1 MSTLIRTL
9 IHSLLRTTLAW
20 MLGALLAAGAAAQG
34 WSPKTVELFESLP
47 VQDGGRVKP
56 TSTYANFLLLR
67 LSGKTSLKLE
77 DGTSLSH
84 TQWLLDV
91 MFQPEKAAGYPVFLV
106 PDSDVLDAI
115 GVGHEGKKKRDRY
128 SLNDLKP
135 GVMKL
140 FELAQEYSRREAKLR
155 SSLEQNVVTLA
166 ENINEYGGITG
177 RMQLAS
183 IPPDVS
189 IEQDPAWH
197 SPEELFSRQRAGET
211 LPAAHA
217 AMLEDYLELAKRR
230 DKSAEFEQQ
239 LEKIH
244 GATLRLADAR
254 GEYDKIPLEIRY
266 YDLGLIHWSLYTFLL
281 SFVLVAFT
289 WLFGRSRA
297 LYAGAISLAAIAT
310 VLLSIAIAMRCVI
323 RDRPPVST
331 LYETVIFITA
341 VGCLLGLFAEWV
353 QRNRL
358 AVSATAILGVVGV
371 FIANGYETLDK
382 RDTMPSLVAVLD
394 TNFWLATHV
403 TAITIGYAAGLFAA
417 VLASIFLLSKL
428 FQISRNDK
436 SYYTSLTRMT
446 YGVLC
451 FGVIFSTVGTILGGI
466 WANDSWGRF
475 WGWDPKENGA
485 LLIVLSQLVI
495 LHLRMGG
502 YIRDFGIAMLA
513 AFGGIIVAFSWWGVN
528 LLGVGLHSYGFTSGI
543 STALNT
549 YYIVQA
555 GIMVLG
561 AIGHLLELSRQQSQ
575 VPETVSFASDRQGSA
590 S

>member
-1 MSTLIRTL
+1 MSTLIRITL
-9 IHSLLRTTLAW
+9 TWI
-20 MLGALLAAGAAAQG
+20 LGALLAAGAAAQN
-34 WSPKTVELFESLP
+34 WTPRTVELFESLP
-47 VQDGGRVKP
+47 VQDGGRIKP
-56 TSTYANFLLLR
+56 TSTLANFLLLR

-84 TQWLLDV
+84 TQWLLDT
-91 MFQPEKAAGYPVFLV
+91 MFQPEKAAAYPVFLV

-115 GVGHEGKKKRDRY
+115 GVGHEGRKKRDRY
-128 SLNDLKP
+128 SLNELKP

-140 FELAQEYSRREAKLR
+140 FELGQEYSRREPKLR

-166 ENINEYGGITG
+166 ENINEYGSITG

-183 IPPDVS
+183 VPPDVS

-197 SPEELFSRQRAGET
+197 SPEELFSRQRAGDSI
-211 LPAAHA
+211 PAAHA

-230 DKSAEFEQQ
+230 DKPAEFEQQ

-244 GATLRLADAR
+244 GTTLQLAEAR
-254 GEYDKIPLEIRY
+254 GEYAKVPLEIHY
-266 YDLGLIHWSLYTFLL
+266 YDLGLIQWSLSAFLF
-281 SFVLVAFT
+281 SFVLVAFA
-289 WLFGRSRA
+289 WLFARSRA
-297 LYAGAISLAAIAT
+297 LYAGSISVAAIAT
-310 VLLSIAIAMRCVI
+310 VLLSIAIVLRCII
-323 RDRPPVST
+323 RGRPPVST

-341 VGCLLGLFAEWV
+341 VGCIVGLVTEWI

-358 AVSATAILGVVGV
+358 ALSATAILGVVGV

-417 VLASIFLLSKL
+417 ILASIFLLSRL
-428 FQISRNDK
+428 FQIARKDK

-513 AFGGIIVAFSWWGVN
+513 AFGGMIVAFSWWGVN

-543 STALNT
+543 SSALNT

-561 AIGHLLELSRQQSQ
+561 AVGQLIELNRQQAAE
-575 VPETVSFASDRQGSA
+575 PATVSFASDSQRSA